1 MEGRPIPG
9 TPAVAYETS
18 HARVA
23 PAAAIEDNAGHHRV
37 FIDEQRAV
45 HGEFIGMNMHPRYP
59 NPRFLEPP
67 RVEVAR
73 LPGSSPST
81 PSPAGRPLETEPHA
95 NTHHSTMPGYDMHA
109 AAAAAVHTHSAAAP
123 MPASSVSGA
132 PKGGLAHYYHA
143 GDVTE
148 YQQQPVARHHPH
160 HPSQVNAS
168 GGGGGGGSGSGGNG
182 GGGGGSSGGSGG
194 GGTGVG
200 GGERYLTSPPLST
213 PPSVH
218 TPPPAHQHTQGE
230 MMRGVP
236 PAYLPHMY
244 PSQYYGIYGGDKIIT
259 PLPLDMKLEK
269 GEAEKLEPRSGTG
282 TPGPADFPPRSS
294 GASATLAP
302 RGQSSPHV
310 LASPHHDRS
319 TDSPQVAMVYTRLY
333 DHRYYYPGRAGT
345 PGAPGTAEHEARSRI
360 SSPSAA
366 GHVYPTIPP
375 TEVHHQSMV
384 QISQQQFTSQIPP
397 QLQMLLQGSDVTWA
411 GLLGLKQ
418 DHAAVQMLYVSGSSD
433 VARGAL
439 RVYPDGSTSPIRIGQ
454 RMRLEQTQLEGVAR
468 KIQMEA
474 EHCMLLALPH
484 GRDSYDFMQQQ
495 NSLRNGIINY
505 LVVKQAAGIVN
516 VSAPG
521 TQQPAYVVHIFPP
534 CDFANENLA
543 RISPDL
549 LHRVAEISYLL
560 VVIATC

>member
-95 NTHHSTMPGYDMHA
+95 NTHHSTMPGYDM
-109 AAAAAVHTHSAAAP
+109 
-123 MPASSVSGA
+123 
-132 PKGGLAHYYHA
+132 
-143 GDVTE
+143 
-148 YQQQPVARHHPH
+148 
-160 HPSQVNAS
+160 
-168 GGGGGGGSGSGGNG
+168 
-182 GGGGGSSGGSGG
+182 
-194 GGTGVG
+194 
-200 GGERYLTSPPLST
+200 
-213 PPSVH
+213 
-218 TPPPAHQHTQGE
+218 GE